1 MEQNMKE
8 RWGENKNAPINCTMK
23 LSFIRKMFHEVY
35 NFYFRYIYSINYSLY
50 VNIEKKTN

>member
-23 LSFIRKMFHEVY
+23 LSFIRKMFHEVH
-35 NFYFRYIYSINYSLY
+35 NFYFRYIYSINYSLH
-50 VNIEKKTN
+50 VNIEKKMN